1 MMQSTS
7 VAPTPINTF
16 FQVFIAKVSRLS
28 AYDRSCRVL
37 VIERRKRTVVA
48 HEQLRSDERESSLVR
63 AKQVSPCAA
72 PVGLR
77 RETRG
82 AIDYIVAS
90 VRLVGSQ
97 RESFF
102 DIVRRSTGCSAGCSI
117 GRSTAK
123 RGFLRDL
130 GER

>member
-1 MMQSTS
+1 MMPSTS

-63 AKQVSPCAA
+63 AKQVFPSVA

-77 RETRG
+77 KGDPQRKSLYRG
-82 AIDYIVAS
+82 ESAA
-90 VRLVGSQ
+90 GSLKK
-97 RESFF
+97 
-102 DIVRRSTGCSAGCSI
+102 RSS
-117 GRSTAK
+117 
-123 RGFLRDL
+123 L
-130 GER
+130 